1 MKLLIITILLLP
13 FCQAL
18 AWDGVDFE
26 TNDRV
31 EIGKG
36 NYVAFGQEIEFY
48 DFNTN
53 KYHDAQVE
61 IVSDIGEMTHVE
73 IFDKTL
79 NKQRILIME

>member
-1 MKLLIITILLLP
+1 VKLLIILILLAP
-13 FCQAL
+13 FYQAL

-26 TNDRV
+26 TNDPV

-36 NYVAFGQEIEFY
+36 NYVSFGQEIEFY

-61 IVSDIGEMTHVE
+61 DVNDIGEMTNVK

-79 NKQRILIME
+79 NKQRVLIME